1 MNTECKEVERKVQDC
16 NQQLATNL
24 QDQVNW
30 HCAYLLLVTDEH
42 YAMFQPV
49 CYSNLGAN
57 SLPHFC
63 SGYRPSVVSWLSGC
77 CLSYYSPKSLNIY
90 QVSTIP

>member
-42 YAMFQPV
+42 YTTFQPV
-49 CYSNLGAN
+49 C
-57 SLPHFC
+57 SLTWVPIHYPLLFW
-63 SGYRPSVVSWLSGC
+63 V
-77 CLSYYSPKSLNIY
+77 
-90 QVSTIP
+90 QTIQLFPG

>member
-1 MNTECKEVERKVQDC
+1 MNTECKEVERKLQDC

-24 QDQVNW
+24 QDQVNR
-30 HCAYLLLVTDEH
+30 HCAYLMLVTDEH

-57 SLPHFC
+57 SLPT
-63 SGYRPSVVSWLSGC
+63 SVLGTDIQ
-77 CLSYYSPKSLNIY
+77 LFPG
-90 QVSTIP
+90 